1 MEREVWRLFL
11 SQRLSSK
18 SCSWSVPRSRLID
31 RYGIGS
37 FVYSSRRPFHP
48 KRLWELVSKPFCV
61 LQPGEE
67 EEEEEEDDEDEVE
80 DVDEADWKEDDDL
93 EMTNAGEEDEE
104 AEEEEEETP
113 EQALA
118 RMKAEKEAMNLPARA
133 EFKKASPVW
142 KGVLRSKGF
151 CWLATRPSVH
161 GEWSQ
166 AGVSP
171 CCPHGGYIADDRVMF
186 TLGGGG
192 PWMCTVPESE
202 WPTDDPEVIEAIKT
216 DFMGTWGDRMSLIPS
231 RMVTLTSRS
240 PGA

>member
-1 MEREVWRLFL
+1 MN
-11 SQRLSSK
+11 
-18 SCSWSVPRSRLID
+18 

-61 LQPGEE
+61 LQPGEGE
-67 EEEEEEDDEDEVE
+67 EEEEEEEEEEDEDEVE
-80 DVDEADWKEDDDL
+80 DVDEADRKEDDDL
-93 EMTNAGEEDEE
+93 EMSNAEDE

-118 RMKAEKEAMNLPARA
+118 RMKAEKDAMNLPARA

-171 CCPHGGYIADDRVMF
+171 FSNLQSKD
-186 TLGGGG
+186 T
-192 PWMCTVPESE
+192 
-202 WPTDDPEVIEAIKT
+202 
-216 DFMGTWGDRMSLIPS
+216 SLIT
-231 RMVTLTSRS
+231 R
-240 PGA
+240 

>member
-1 MEREVWRLFL
+1 MDSFRWT
-11 SQRLSSK
+11 
-18 SCSWSVPRSRLID
+18 LIN

-48 KRLWELVSKPFCV
+48 KRLWELVSRPFCV

-67 EEEEEEDDEDEVE
+67 EEEEEEEEEDVEDEVE
-80 DVDEADWKEDDDL
+80 DVDEADWKKHGDL
-93 EMTNAGEEDEE
+93 EMTNAEEEE

-118 RMKAEKEAMNLPARA
+118 RMKAEKDAMNLPARA
-133 EFKKASPVW
+133 ECKKASPVW

-171 CCPHGGYIADDRVMF
+171 LSTCGVQC
-186 TLGGGG
+186 
-192 PWMCTVPESE
+192 
-202 WPTDDPEVIEAIKT
+202 
-216 DFMGTWGDRMSLIPS
+216 
-231 RMVTLTSRS
+231 
-240 PGA
+240 